1 MLVNRPRATQV
12 MKESGLDVLVASG
25 AGNVAYVSDG
35 EFEGARSNP
44 NIQVYAILP
53 CEPSMPLGLVLP
65 ANEVDAWAEQPGEVD
80 DVRVYGLVHRNVG
93 SETLTDD
100 DRLIRELTI
109 TRPPARSAIDA
120 LVETLRARGLA
131 DGAIGLDEG
140 NVPAPLWARIV
151 EALPRARIV
160 PAAPLFQRIRMV
172 KTDEEI
178 RRLRRSTQITV
189 DAMKATFAA
198 VREGITERELASVYK
213 AEVSRLG
220 GTPAFWLLCAG
231 RRTGHTHTRQSEYA
245 VRRGDVVKL
254 DMGSQSDFYWSD
266 VARTKVFGAPGARE
280 AKLYAALCE
289 GLRAST
295 AIVRP
300 GVRASELFETAV
312 GTVRERG
319 IPDFKRHMVGHGIG
333 IAVYDPPL
341 VQAAATATN
350 MFNLPS
356 ADIPLEAG
364 MVINIETIYYEL
376 GRFGFIVEDTMIV
389 RDGGPE
395 VITTD
400 LDYDLALA

>member
-12 MKESGLDVLVASG
+12 MQEMALDVLVASG

-44 NIQVYAILP
+44 NIQVYALLP
-53 CEPSMPLGLVLP
+53 RDPSVPPGLVLP
-65 ANEVDAWAEQPGEVD
+65 ANEVDAWAERPGPVD

-93 SETLTDD
+93 TESLTADD
-100 DRLIRELTI
+100 ALIHELTI
-109 TRPPARSAIDA
+109 VRPPFRSAVDA
-120 LVETLRARGLA
+120 LVEALRARGLA
-131 DGAIGLDEG
+131 DSAIGLDES
-140 NVPAPLWARIV
+140 NVSAPLWTRIA
-151 EALPRARIV
+151 EALPRARVV
-160 PAAPLFQRIRMV
+160 PAAALFQRVRMV
-172 KTDEEI
+172 KTAEEI

-189 DAMKATFAA
+189 DAMKATFAS
-198 VREGITERELASVYK
+198 VREGITEGELASIYK
-213 AEVSRLG
+213 AEVCRLG

-245 VRRGDVVKL
+245 VRRGDPVKL
-254 DMGSQSDFYWSD
+254 DMGSLFDFYWSD
-266 VARTKVFGAPGARE
+266 VARTKVLGGPGARE

-289 GLRAST
+289 GVRAAT

-300 GVRASELFETAV
+300 GVRASDLFETAV
-312 GTVRERG
+312 GTVRDRG

-389 RDGGPE
+389 RDAGPE

-400 LDYDLALA
+400 LDYEMALP